1 MWSVTVELNKLQAA
15 DGKWRMLAEW
25 HDIAVL
31 AVSSC
36 AFGVYFYK
44 SHEKETVG
52 PQLRAL

>member
-1 MWSVTVELNKLQAA
+1 MWSVTVELNQLQAA